1 MRLALL
7 PALAVATSFVAWAPT
22 ANAATCVDAG
32 RTFEVPGAASCVA
45 FGDNGSNPTNLA
57 AWGLDAVVP
66 SVGPLAMAGPEGGG
80 GLGSIL
86 LLSNNS
92 VGISFLTTSETKDND
107 VRSEQSGNWEIT
119 VDPWTV
125 LSDLY
130 LGLRI
135 GNQAGDGPHWAVFEL
150 AQNPALMGTWSITT
164 PNATEEN
171 MQGGFLRAV
180 VWGNATVIPL
190 PPAALLLLTALGG
203 LAVLR
208 RRKIA

>member
-7 PALAVATSFVAWAPT
+7 PALAVATSFIAWAPT

-32 RTFEVPGAASCVA
+32 RTFEVPGAASCVT
-45 FGDNGSNPTNLA
+45 FGEGGSNPTNLV

-66 SVGPLAMAGPEGGG
+66 AVGPLAMAEPEGGG
-80 GLGSIL
+80 GFGSIL
-86 LLSNNS
+86 LLSNDG
-92 VGISFLTTSETKDND
+92 VEISFLTTSETFDSGT
-107 VRSEQSGNWEIT
+107 RIEQSGDFEIT

-135 GNQAGDGPHWAVFEL
+135 GDRAGDGPHWAVFEL

-164 PNATEEN
+164 DANGSP
-171 MQGGFLRAV
+171 QGGFLRAI